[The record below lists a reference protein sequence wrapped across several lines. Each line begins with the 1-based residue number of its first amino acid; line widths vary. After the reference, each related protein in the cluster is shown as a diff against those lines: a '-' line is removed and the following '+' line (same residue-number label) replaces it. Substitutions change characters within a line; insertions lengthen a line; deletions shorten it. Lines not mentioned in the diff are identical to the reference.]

1 MEQLRRAVRQ
11 TVEPLSPL
19 MRAAAKLAARTIET
33 ARPVVRN
40 VAEKAVSASL
50 TFVQLARRSTRKV
63 LAVYTPAVR
72 RKADAAAAVVLR
84 FGARTGPA
92 LIVVATVLLVGL
104 AVHVSDRLQTPPEV
118 PKPPATRAELGS
130 LLFFDINLSKNRTQA
145 CVSCHSASMAF
156 ADSRAND
163 QVGGAASMGDDEKL
177 LGERNAPTATYASL
191 TPDFHFD
198 VEGQAIGGFF
208 LDGRAK
214 TLEEQA
220 AGPPLNPVEMG
231 MADKVS
237 VVARLKENPGYVAA
251 FDALYGKDTLDDAE
265 KGYAALTNA
274 IAAFERTP
282 EFAPFDSKY
291 DRYLRGEVKLT
302 DQEELGRVLFFSN
315 QFTNCSQ
322 CHRIDTVGASAKET
336 FTNYRYHNIGVPT
349 NEALRAVNGKPADRG
364 LAVHPNVIG
373 TPQEA
378 SRAGKFKVPTLR
390 NVAVT
395 APYMHN
401 GVFKDLRTVVLFYD
415 KYNSK
420 AARRQINPETGKP
433 WDPPEVPENLS
444 MKELEIGPGLDDR
457 RIDALVAFLKT
468 LTDQRYERLLK
479 Q

>member
-1 MEQLRRAVRQ
+1 MLRRAGPV
-11 TVEPLSPL
+11 PL
-19 MRAAAKLAARTIET
+19 
-33 ARPVVRN
+33 V
-40 VAEKAVSASL
+40 
-50 TFVQLARRSTRKV
+50 FV
-63 LAVYTPAVR
+63 
-72 RKADAAAAVVLR
+72 
-84 FGARTGPA
+84 G
-92 LIVVATVLLVGL
+92 IVLLGL
-104 AVHVSDRLQTPPEV
+104 VFRAGVFQSPPEA
-118 PKPPATRAELGS
+118 PKLPATRADLGS

-145 CVSCHSASMAF
+145 CVSCHSANMAF
-156 ADSRAND
+156 TDSRANAK
-163 QVGGAASMGDDEKL
+163 VNGAASMGDNENL
-177 LGERNAPTATYASL
+177 FGERNTPTAMYASL

-208 LDGRAK
+208 IDGRAK

-231 MADKVS
+231 MPDKAS
-237 VVARLKENPGYVAA
+237 VVARLKENADYVAA
-251 FDALYGKDTLDDAE
+251 FDALYGKDTLDDVG
-265 KGYAALTNA
+265 KGFAALTNA

-302 DQEELGRVLFFSN
+302 DQEELGRVLFFSS

-336 FTNYRYHNIGVPT
+336 YTNYRYHNIGTPT
-349 NEALRAVNGKPADRG
+349 NEPLRAVNGKPADRG
-364 LAVHPNVIG
+364 LAVHPNVKG
-373 TPQEA
+373 TTQEA
-378 SRAGKFKVPTLR
+378 SRAGMFKVPTLR

-395 APYMHN
+395 GPYMHN
-401 GVFKDLRTVVLFYD
+401 GVFKDLRTVILFYD

-420 AARRQINPETGKP
+420 AAKRQINPETGKP
-433 WDPPEVPENLS
+433 WDPPEIPENIS

-468 LTDQRYERLLK
+468 LTDKRYERLVR